1 MRANLVTDNL
11 PWKEMIASHTMF
23 LLNESITKV
32 LETLRNID
40 TKLNIILLYRI
51 SSSFTKDEAL
61 IFQGSISLMATE
73 LEIYSSYL
81 PN

>member
-1 MRANLVTDNL
+1 
-11 PWKEMIASHTMF
+11 MF
-23 LLNESITKV
+23 LLNESITKA

-61 IFQGSISLMATE
+61 IFQESVRLMATE

-81 PN
+81 PNWFCCTNMQQNHLA